1 MADTRHLERV
11 IADAEATGGTVGVA
25 ISASSGWTFA
35 HNGDRRFRA
44 ASTVKIPI
52 MIAIFRRVDAGEL
65 QLDQRFPMSASD
77 FSAGSGVLHEMHEGL
92 QVTVADLLYLMM
104 SISDNTATNVLIDTA
119 GMDTVNALMRELG
132 MERSTLGRK
141 MQGFAADGEQ
151 RENWATPSEFAA
163 LIGQLLDHQVA
174 SAEACDAM
182 VAILEKQQNPRRI
195 GRYVPEDGFRWGSK
209 TGSISGVVND
219 VGFIAGAGGTVIVSV
234 YCEGLPDMYT
244 GEQVIGDIARAAM
257 EAAGIAG

>member
-1 MADTRHLERV
+1 MADTRHLEQV
-11 IADAEATGGTVGVA
+11 IADAEATGGTVGAA
-25 ISASSGWTFA
+25 ISASSGWTFT

-52 MIAIFRRVDAGEL
+52 MIQIFRQVDASARR
-65 QLDQRFPMSASD
+65 LDDRFTMSASD

-104 SISDNTATNVLIDTA
+104 SISDNTATNVLIDMA
-119 GMDTVNALMRELG
+119 GMDDVNGLMRELG
-132 MERSTLGRK
+132 MKQSTLGRK
-141 MQGFAADGEQ
+141 MQGHPAEGEQ
-151 RENWATPSEFAA
+151 RENWATPSEYAA
-163 LIGQLLDHQVA
+163 LVGKLLGREVA

-182 VAILEKQQNPRRI
+182 IAILEKQQNPRRI

-219 VGFIAGAGGTVIVSV
+219 VGFIAGDGGTVIVSV
-234 YCEGLPDMYT
+234 YCEDLPDMHA

-257 EAAGIAG
+257 EVAGIAG

>member
-1 MADTRHLERV
+1 MAGIRHVEQV

-25 ISASSGWTFA
+25 IRATSGWTFA

-52 MIAIFRRVDAGEL
+52 MIAIFRQVEAGERR
-65 QLDQRFPMSASD
+65 LDDPFTMSASD

-92 QVTVADLLYLMM
+92 QVRVADLLYLMM
-104 SISDNTATNVLIDTA
+104 SISDNTATNVLIDMA
-119 GMDTVNALMRELG
+119 GMDNVNALMRELG
-132 MERSTLGRK
+132 MKQSTLGRK
-141 MQGFAADGEQ
+141 MQGHPAEGEQ
-151 RENWATPSEFAA
+151 RENWAAPSEYAA
-163 LIGQLLDHQVA
+163 LIGQLLDRQVA
-174 SAEACDAM
+174 SAASCDAM

-219 VGFIAGAGGTVIVSV
+219 VGFISGEGGTVIVSA

>member
-1 MADTRHLERV
+1 MAETRRLEQV
-11 IADAEATGGTVGVA
+11 IADAEATGGTVGVV
-25 ISASSGWTFA
+25 ISASGGWSFA

-52 MIAIFRRVDAGEL
+52 MISIFQRVDAGEL
-65 QLDQRFPMSASD
+65 RLDLPFTMSASD
-77 FSAGSGVLHEMHEGL
+77 FSAGSGVLHELHEGL

-104 SISDNTATNVLIDTA
+104 SISDNTATNVLIDMA
-119 GMDTVNALMRELG
+119 SMDTINALMRELG
-132 MERSTLGRK
+132 MEQSTLGRK
-141 MQGFAADGEQ
+141 MQGHPAEGEQ
-151 RENWATPSEFAA
+151 RENWATPSEYAS
-163 LIGQLLDHQVA
+163 LIGKLLDHDVA
-174 SAEACDAM
+174 SGEACESMIAL
-182 VAILEKQQNPRRI
+182 LEKQQNARRI

-219 VGFIAGAGGTVIVSV
+219 VGFIAGDGGTVIVSV
-234 YCEGLPDMYT
+234 YCENLPDMHT

>member
-1 MADTRHLERV
+1 MADTRHLEQV
-11 IADAEATGGTVGVA
+11 IADAEASGGTVGVA

-52 MIAIFRRVDAGEL
+52 MIRIFRQVEAGERR
-65 QLDQRFPMSASD
+65 LDDAFTMTAAD

-92 QVTVADLLYLMM
+92 RVTVADLLYLMM
-104 SISDNTATNVLIDTA
+104 SISDNTATNVLIDMA
-119 GMDTVNALMRELG
+119 GMDQVNALMRELG

-141 MQGFAADGEQ
+141 MQGHQAEGEQ
-151 RENWATPSEFAA
+151 RENWATPLEYAA
-163 LIGQLLDHQVA
+163 LIGKLLDREVA
-174 SAEACDAM
+174 SAESCDAM

-195 GRYVPEDGFRWGSK
+195 GRYVPENGFRWGSK
-209 TGSISGVVND
+209 TGSITGVVND
-219 VGFIAGAGGTVIVSV
+219 VGFIAGGGGTVVVSV
-234 YCEGLPDMYT
+234 YCADLPDMYT

-257 EAAGIAG
+257 EVAGIAG